1 MNKMG
6 GSKYGTNYISVMPTN
21 LYGPIDNFDLE
32 NSHVLPVLIRKFHEA
47 KIQNKPEVE
56 VWGTGKPRREFLYVG
71 DLADACVFLMEND
84 DYKDIDAFVNIG
96 TGEDLTIKEL
106 AETIKGIVGYKGE
119 LVLNTEKPDG
129 TSRKLLV
136 VSKLHT
142 LGWQAKT
149 SLEDGIKRT
158 YEWYLNN
165 V

>member
-1 MNKMG
+1 
-6 GSKYGTNYISVMPTN
+6 
-21 LYGPIDNFDLE
+21 
-32 NSHVLPVLIRKFHEA
+32 
-47 KIQNKPEVE
+47 
-56 VWGTGKPRREFLYVG
+56 
-71 DLADACVFLMEND
+71 MEND
-84 DYKDIDAFVNIG
+84 DYKDIDAFINIG